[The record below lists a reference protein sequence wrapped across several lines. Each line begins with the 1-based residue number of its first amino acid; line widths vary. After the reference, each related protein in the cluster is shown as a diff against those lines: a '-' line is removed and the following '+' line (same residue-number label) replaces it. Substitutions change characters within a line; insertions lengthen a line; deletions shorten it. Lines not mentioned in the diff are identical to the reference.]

1 VTSGAAG
8 DPPRP
13 APAGT
18 DDEQRRRQ
26 LDELVELAR
35 EVQSCQ
41 KCPLYRTATRG
52 VPGEGP
58 DSAKILFIG
67 EAPGFYEDQ
76 QGRPFVGAAGHLLE
90 EMLGAIGL
98 SRRDVYITNIL
109 KHRPPGNRDPER
121 QEIDACNE
129 YLDRQIALLRPPLI
143 CTLGRFSMAK
153 FFGPGPMRALHGR
166 TVRYGAATCYALYH
180 PAAALRDPR
189 VKDVFAEDFRRIPQ
203 VLAQAEAAAA
213 KVANVNAAPEPQDDI
228 PAPQNDV
235 PPAEQLSLF

>member
-1 VTSGAAG
+1 M
-8 DPPRP
+8 
-13 APAGT
+13 
-18 DDEQRRRQ
+18 E
-26 LDELVELAR
+26 ELAELAR
-35 EVQSCQ
+35 DVNSCQ
-41 KCPLYRTATRG
+41 KCPLSRTATHG

-58 DSAKILFIG
+58 ADAKILFIG

-90 EMLGAIGL
+90 EMLRAIGL
-98 SRRDVYITNIL
+98 TRRDVYITNIL

-121 QEIDACNE
+121 QEIEACNE
-129 YLDRQIALLRPPLI
+129 YLDRQIALLQPKLI

-153 FFGPGPMRALHGR
+153 FFGPGSMRALHGR

-213 KVANVNAAPEPQDDI
+213 KAAVSA
-228 PAPQNDV
+228 PAPHAGEDAP